1 MMLLQSNMALG
12 LKEQIQG
19 ISADI
24 AWLAPEITLVITAV
38 LLLIYDLIFKENKSV
53 GLAAIAFVG
62 LAFTLALLIAG
73 WGNVEGDR
81 TLMGGMIRLDGA
93 AIYLKAL
100 FSIGG
105 LIGLVMMLRSKQKEK
120 FFKSS
125 ETLLLFFGL
134 VLGNFLMT
142 MSINFLMVY
151 VAIELVSISS
161 YVLTG
166 LFKSKK
172 NSEAAMKYLL
182 FGAVASAVMIYGMSW
197 LYGFTGTL
205 DFTSTAF
212 TEGISQVALFPL
224 SLALI
229 MTIGGFVF
237 KLGAFPFHI
246 WSPDVYEASPTPI
259 VAIFSSLPKLAAL
272 AILFRFVANLD
283 VALID
288 WQLWLGIIAIA
299 SMTVGNFSALWQKD
313 VKRMLAYSSIA
324 HAGFL
329 LVGILAFSESG
340 STSALF
346 YGSIYL
352 LMNSGAFYLVQLF
365 ENNEGK
371 TSFEVFKGMG
381 LTVPYLG
388 ALLLIVMISLTGLPP
403 MAGFNAKLYVFSSLW
418 EAWQIEGSSILLW
431 VFIFGLLNTVVS
443 LFFYLKIPYYMFF
456 KSGKEVL
463 GERTGNLTDKILG
476 TILVLPLLL
485 LFFKS
490 DWLLN
495 VLNSINFAL

>member
-62 LAFTLALLIAG
+62 MAFTLALLFSG
-73 WGNVEGDR
+73 WGNVGDGR

-93 AIYLKAL
+93 AVYLKAL

-105 LIGLVMMLRSKQKEK
+105 LIGLVMMLRSKKKEQ

-125 ETLLLFFGL
+125 EMLLLFFGL
-134 VLGNFLMT
+134 VLGTFLMT

-151 VAIELVSISS
+151 VAIELVSICS

-166 LFKSKK
+166 LFKSKR

-205 DFTSTAF
+205 DFTSIAF
-212 TEGISQVALFPL
+212 AEGISRVAVFPL

-272 AILFRFVANLD
+272 AILFRFVASLD
-283 VALID
+283 LALVD

-329 LVGILAFSESG
+329 LVGVLAFSESG
-340 STSALF
+340 ATSALF

-352 LMNSGAFYLVQLF
+352 LMNFGAFFLIQVF
-365 ENNEGK
+365 ENKEGQ
-371 TSFEVFKGMG
+371 TSFNSLRGMG
-381 LTVPYLG
+381 TKLPYLG
-388 ALLLIVMISLTGLPP
+388 VLLLIVMISLTGLPP
-403 MAGFNAKLYVFSSLW
+403 MAGFNAKLYIFSSLW
-418 EAWQIEGSSILLW
+418 ESWQIMGSNILIW
-431 VFIFGLLNTVVS
+431 VFIFGLLNTAVS

-456 KSGKEVL
+456 KGREEV
-463 GERTGNLTDKILG
+463 EIPVSGNLTDKILG

-495 VLNSINFAL
+495 VLNSINFAP

>member
-1 MMLLQSNMALG
+1 MMLLQTNMALG

-19 ISADI
+19 ISADV

-38 LLLIYDLIFKENKSV
+38 LLLVFDLVFKENKSV

-62 LAFTLALLIAG
+62 MAFTLVLLVSG
-73 WGNVEGDR
+73 LGNTEGSKI
-81 TLMGGMIRLDGA
+81 LMGGMIRLDGA
-93 AIYLKAL
+93 AVYLKAL

-105 LIGLVMMLRSKQKEK
+105 LLGLVMMLRSKQKEK
-120 FFKSS
+120 FFQSS

-134 VLGNFLMT
+134 VLGTFLMT

-151 VAIELVSISS
+151 VSIELVSICS
-161 YVLTG
+161 YALTG
-166 LFKSKK
+166 LFKSKR
-172 NSEAAMKYLL
+172 NSEAAIKYLL

-212 TEGISQVALFPL
+212 IEGISQVAVLPL

-272 AILFRFVANLD
+272 VILFRFVANLD
-283 VALID
+283 LTIVD

-329 LVGILAFSESG
+329 LVGVLAYSESG
-340 STSALF
+340 ETAALF

-352 LMNSGAFYLVQLF
+352 LMNFAAFYLVQLF
-365 ENNEGK
+365 ESADGK
-371 TSFEVFKGMG
+371 TSYDLFKGLG
-381 LTVPYLG
+381 LKLPYLG
-388 ALLLIVMISLTGLPP
+388 VLILIVMVSLTGLPP
-403 MAGFNAKLYVFSSLW
+403 VAGFNAKLYIFSSLW
-418 EAWQIEGSSILLW
+418 QAWQNSQSDILMW
-431 VFIFGLLNTVVS
+431 VFVFGLLNTVVA
-443 LFFYLKIPYYMFF
+443 LFFYLKIPFYMFF
-456 KSGKEVL
+456 KSGEDGGITVQ
-463 GERTGNLTDKILG
+463 GNITDKILG
-476 TILVLPLLL
+476 TILVAPLLL